1 MKAILH
7 ILKQFFRQKHRS
19 DCKKTWRIDVK
30 LILNNL
36 LSTRDYAVFYPV
48 LVYIIKQLFHS
59 LSSYTADNRLG
70 ANAPRRLSAHIRL
83 EFVE

>member
-1 MKAILH
+1 MK
-7 ILKQFFRQKHRS
+7 
-19 DCKKTWRIDVK
+19 KKYGGSVK

-36 LSTRDYAVFYPV
+36 LSTRDYAVFYSV

-59 LSSYTADNRLG
+59 LSSCMVDSRLG

-83 EFVE
+83 EFVELLY

>member
-7 ILKQFFRQKHRS
+7 ILKQFFRQNIGRTAQKHGV
-19 DCKKTWRIDVK
+19 DVK

-36 LSTRDYAVFYPV
+36 LSTRDYDVLYPV

-59 LSSYTADNRLG
+59 LSSYTADSRLG

>member
-1 MKAILH
+1 MSKTEFNSYLVKEILH
-7 ILKQFFRQKHRS
+7 VLKQFS
-19 DCKKTWRIDVK
+19 VK
-30 LILNNL
+30 LILNNI
-36 LSTRDYAVFYPV
+36 LSTCDYAVFYPV

-59 LSSYTADNRLG
+59 LSSHMADSRLG